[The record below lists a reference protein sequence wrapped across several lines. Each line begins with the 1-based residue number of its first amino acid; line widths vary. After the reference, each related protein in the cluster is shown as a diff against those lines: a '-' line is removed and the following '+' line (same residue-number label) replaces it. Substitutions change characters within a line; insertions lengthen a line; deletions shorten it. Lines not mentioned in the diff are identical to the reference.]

1 MQYHPASTD
10 DEIAAALAAVRC
22 YIEQRAHEQAIEAP
36 ARPWNAAAAIE
47 AQGLPPTRNG
57 QYRAWG
63 TVDRA
68 GRTGRWSH
76 GIIGL

>member
-1 MQYHPASTD
+1 MQYHSTSTD
-10 DEIAAALAAVRC
+10 DELAAALAAVRC
-22 YIEQRAHEQAIEAP
+22 YVEQPTHDEAIEAP
-36 ARPWNAAAAIE
+36 MRAWHAAAALE

-68 GRTGRWSH
+68 GRTGRWSY
-76 GIIGL
+76 GIAGL